1 MPELFTIIDGTMYK
15 LEEVEPAD
23 YLECCWDFCEDE
35 DDAHCMEGGACA
47 GVCVD
52 GETGGIKTNYEFM
65 EKMQGAFEHAKA
77 NGGLTPFEA
86 GPDTDNL
93 PHARHRFSCYKV
105 GDEVT
110 FQVPGEAL
118 RSATVV
124 ETLENGQIRV
134 ETLVGSERRLFDPQ
148 DNVSVFK
155 AEPEKEHGYGI

>member
-23 YLECCWDFCEDE
+23 YLECCWDFEDP
-35 DDAHCMEGGACA
+35 DAHYMEGRACA

-52 GETGGIKTNYEFM
+52 GETGGL
-65 EKMQGAFEHAKA
+65 A
-77 NGGLTPFEA
+77 PFEA

-155 AEPEKEHGYGI
+155 AEPEKEHGYGT